1 MSELTPPPTRL
12 RLFLAFTRVGLFGF
26 GGAAA
31 LARQVVVEE
40 RRWLAE
46 RDYAELLPVGQI
58 LPGSGPSAC
67 PNLTEQH
74 HRRTRRRRTPTGRNR
89 AAERHPREFACG
101 SGTRHARVTLRG
113 GTERGKLAGTPPPS
127 AGTRFVEITASCRPG
142 GWPDIPIAIVSA

>member
-67 PNLTEQH
+67 PNLTEEH
-74 HRRTRRRRTPTGRNR
+74 HRRTREAGRPPGATVPRSDTHGNSR
-89 AAERHPREFACG
+89 AAMEP
-101 SGTRHARVTLRG
+101 GTHA
-113 GTERGKLAGTPPPS
+113 
-127 AGTRFVEITASCRPG
+127 
-142 GWPDIPIAIVSA
+142 